1 MKYKLV
7 EDMVKERQECDI
19 YIRVSS
25 ERQVQ
30 GFSLD
35 AQKRE
40 LMNYA
45 ETRGL
50 KVHNVYVEPG
60 KSGKDIDGR
69 EQFQKMLYDVTR
81 PDSKVRYILVFKL
94 SRFGRNARD
103 ILNTLNIIQQ
113 YGVDLI
119 SKEDGLDSSSQAG
132 KLLIPFLGV
141 MAEMERDNIS
151 TQTMSGRIE
160 KAKQGGWGGGFAPF
174 GYDNINGQ
182 LVVNEDAYIVKMIYD
197 KYINENIGMK
207 TIADYLNRNG
217 IKKRKAK
224 NRQNY
229 RFEDWTDHAIKYI
242 LDNEVYTGYVCFGRR
257 RTVQCINQETGKLEY
272 KLLKQKEYIVSD
284 EQSHEALVSK
294 EMWDK
299 AQQLRKNRGVKGNK
313 NIGQTPKHLL
323 SGILKCPDCGSNMV
337 INYNKWCNQDGSHKV
352 TRTYICGHYNR
363 AGAHGECKRNGVAAD
378 RIEKE
383 VVNYTKNLVAKP
395 EFAEYV
401 KQKIGKSLDLSELEK
416 ELSSYDKKI
425 KVLERNKDS
434 LFKDIDNLLDDDKIA
449 NRKRIDMNKRL
460 DKIYEELE
468 RVEEERKVCLEKI
481 GAVRQQE
488 LNEKRIYQLLLD
500 FNKIYDKLSDID
512 MQKLLQS
519 LVSEIQVYKKEEI
532 KVSKTYIKKIRYA
545 FDVDNFSANLGN
557 KNGYIET
564 VCLLGNRNAKPDS
577 YVDLSINIEDYH
589 RIKNEE

>member
-1 MKYKLV
+1 MLTTHSPIFIDVSKPH
-7 EDMVKERQECDI
+7 MVKERQECDI

-113 YGVDLI
+113 Y
-119 SKEDGLDSSSQAG
+119 
-132 KLLIPFLGV
+132 
-141 MAEMERDNIS
+141 
-151 TQTMSGRIE
+151 
-160 KAKQGGWGGGFAPF
+160 
-174 GYDNINGQ
+174 
-182 LVVNEDAYIVKMIYD
+182 
-197 KYINENIGMK
+197 
-207 TIADYLNRNG
+207 YLNRNG

-229 RFEDWTDHAIKYI
+229 RFEDWTDHAIKHI

-383 VVNYTKNLVAKP
+383 VVNYTK
-395 EFAEYV
+395 
-401 KQKIGKSLDLSELEK
+401 KIVYL
-416 ELSSYDKKI
+416 KI
-425 KVLERNKDS
+425 
-434 LFKDIDNLLDDDKIA
+434 
-449 NRKRIDMNKRL
+449 
-460 DKIYEELE
+460 
-468 RVEEERKVCLEKI
+468 
-481 GAVRQQE
+481 
-488 LNEKRIYQLLLD
+488 
-500 FNKIYDKLSDID
+500 
-512 MQKLLQS
+512 
-519 LVSEIQVYKKEEI
+519 
-532 KVSKTYIKKIRYA
+532 
-545 FDVDNFSANLGN
+545 
-557 KNGYIET
+557 
-564 VCLLGNRNAKPDS
+564 
-577 YVDLSINIEDYH
+577 
-589 RIKNEE
+589 